1 MTAVICVMEVVILR
15 YVSSREKTE
24 IWVNQWKY
32 IRDHFNH
39 SKIAFILGVWNAKGH
54 PEHLL
59 LVADPV
65 EAMSVPQ
72 MVRKSLLF
80 PTALSW
86 DQHFPLEVAASV
98 EAKQILSSASA
109 QEVPSCC

>member
-1 MTAVICVMEVVILR
+1 MLWKLLYLDMYQAEKRLR
-15 YVSSREKTE
+15 FGLIKG
-24 IWVNQWKY
+24 QWKY
-32 IRDHFNH
+32 IQDHFNL

-65 EAMSVPQ
+65 EATFVPQ

-98 EAKQILSSASA
+98 EAKQILSSTSA